1 MTDKMFCY
9 MKKVIDA
16 ANSEGRFDVFDVSKT
31 EEDIVLLME
40 AKRRGWLVAKAY
52 NSRVTKAG
60 YGAYLAEKETRE
72 CRAEEAAKE
81 AKDRV
86 KSEVLEVTVAILLAA
101 ITAIAGVVASHWF
114 Q

>member
-1 MTDKMFCY
+1 MTDKMFGY
-9 MKKVIDA
+9 MQKVIGM
-16 ANSEGRFDVFDVSKT
+16 ANSEGRFDIFSASQIED
-31 EEDIVLLME
+31 DIVLLMD
-40 AKRRGWLVAKAY
+40 AKRRGWLIAKAY

-60 YGAYLAEKETRE
+60 YGAYLSEKEKRD

-86 KSEVLEVTVAILLAA
+86 KSKILEVAVAILLAV
-101 ITAIAGVVASHWF
+101 ITSIAGVVAAHWF